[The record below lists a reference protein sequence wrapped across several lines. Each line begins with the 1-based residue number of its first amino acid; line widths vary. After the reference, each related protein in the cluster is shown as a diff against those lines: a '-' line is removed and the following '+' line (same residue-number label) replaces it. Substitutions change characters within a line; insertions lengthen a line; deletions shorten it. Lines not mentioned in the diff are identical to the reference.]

1 MQKIIDQKH
10 DQTTWYYALSRMCE
24 RAGYYGMRSILILY
38 IIDESTL
45 GLSQSEAF
53 TIYGWLGTA
62 IILAAIVGALLGD
75 LLIGNKKSMMMGSV
89 IQAIGAFCLAIPSVY
104 ALYAGLFI
112 ISLGS
117 GLYTPNLLAHFG
129 KSYLN
134 RSQLLDA
141 AFTGLYA
148 IVNIGALLGSVL
160 MAYAGEKYGY
170 EYGFILSGFFM
181 LIALVFPIMAKD
193 QELVAQVP
201 PPPRNINVGQR
212 LLRIVGII
220 MTGAIFW
227 VIYELNGS
235 EMYMVRDSFS
245 SLFRGT
251 LLPGLERYITELI
264 AIPLTII
271 ALLIWSKL
279 YTRTSLKVLVGI
291 GLTVVALVAISLMPS
306 DINIGSFSFYII
318 AMIILSLAEICI
330 APLIFS
336 TITKYADPR
345 YLAIIISLAFIPGL
359 IFRAITSQLYST
371 YYDSNIGQYVGYGL
385 LAILLMG
392 VTIYFFTSK
401 DGKFL
406 AQSQGEAEVNKIGT
420 ES

>member
-1 MQKIIDQKH
+1 MQKIIHQKH

-45 GLSQSEAF
+45 GMSQNEAL

-62 IILAAIVGALLGD
+62 IILARILGALLGD
-75 LLIGNKKSMMMGSV
+75 LLIGNKKAMLIGSV
-89 IQAIGAFCLAIPSVY
+89 LQAIGAFCLAIPSVY

-112 ISLGS
+112 LSLGS

-148 IVNIGALLGSVL
+148 IVNIGAVLGSVL
-160 MAYAGEKYGY
+160 MAYAGEIYGHH
-170 EYGFILSGFFM
+170 YGFILSGFFM
-181 LIALVFPIMAKD
+181 LLALVFPLISQD

-201 PPPRNINVGQR
+201 PPPRNITAGQR
-212 LLRIVGII
+212 LLRIVGITL
-220 MTGAIFW
+220 TGAIFW
-227 VIYELNGS
+227 LIYELNGS
-235 EMYMVRDSFS
+235 EMYMLRDKFS
-245 SLFRGT
+245 SLFSGSF
-251 LLPGLERYITELI
+251 LPGLERYITELI

-271 ALLIWSKL
+271 ALLIWSKF
-279 YTRTSLKVLVGI
+279 YTRTSLKVLAGI
-291 GLTVVALVAISLMPS
+291 GFTVVALVAISVIPNE
-306 DINIGSFSFYII
+306 INIGSFSFYII
-318 AMIILSLAEICI
+318 AMTILSIAEICI

-345 YLAIIISLAFIPGL
+345 YLAIIISLAFIPGR
-359 IFRAITSQLYST
+359 IFSAITTQLYST
-371 YYDSNIGQYVGYGL
+371 FYDNTIGQYAGYGL
-385 LAILLMG
+385 LAILLIG
-392 VTIYFFTSK
+392 VTVYFFTSK

-406 AQSQGEAEVNKIGT
+406 AQSQGEAEVDKIGS